1 MASDYERVGLVE
13 LACGRPLEVGHV
25 KGEVLVWS
33 PRDDMLLRFGKA
45 DREDFQ
51 RLFMEAER
59 QVEAH
64 AASAISET
72 DA

>member
-13 LACGRPLEVGHV
+13 LACGRALEVGRN
-25 KGEVLVWS
+25 GSEVLVWS
-33 PRDDMLLRFGKA
+33 PRDDTLFRFSPA
-45 DREDFQ
+45 DREQFQ

-59 QVEAH
+59 QAEAH
-64 AASAISET
+64 